1 MSAEK
6 NLIYIKKAIK
16 KLGGKLET
24 VSEPRFT
31 YRINIG
37 KKSLI
42 FSIKLILRDSLATT
56 SRLTK
61 CKDLTTRL
69 LEEKKIRTPKTFLI
83 NENITKV
90 KLKSIFKMLRF
101 PIVIKD
107 SQGSES
113 RGVFTGINSAS
124 EGLKIIK
131 EHLPIHKSML
141 IQETAIGTEYRVLV
155 LDKKILGVLEL
166 IPPFVIGDGKTK
178 IGELI
183 QKKQMHTPSKTPL
196 DSILKKILGS
206 QMENLGSIPIKGKKV
221 FLRNNSCLAE
231 GGVSIDRTEEIS
243 PALAKICQR
252 AVRTVGLRMGGIDLL
267 CADIKKGEK
276 DYSIL
281 EINGKPD
288 LYIHHKPTI
297 GKPRDVSKEIISYIF
312 KEGL

>member
-6 NLIYIKKAIK
+6 NLIYIKKAVK

-24 VSEPRFT
+24 ISEPRFT
-31 YRINIG
+31 YRINLG
-37 KKSLI
+37 KKVFI
-42 FSIKLILRDSLATT
+42 FSIKLILRDSLAAT

-69 LEEKKIRTPKTFLI
+69 LEEEEIRTPQTFLI
-83 NENITKV
+83 NENATAV
-90 KLKSIFKMLRF
+90 KLKSIFKKLRF

-113 RGVFTGINSAS
+113 RGVFTGIKSAS
-124 EGLKIIK
+124 EGLYIIK
-131 EHLPIHKSML
+131 ENLPVHKSML

-166 IPPFVIGDGKTK
+166 IPPSVTGDGKTK
-178 IGELI
+178 TIDLI
-183 QKKQMHTPSKTPL
+183 QRKQKCTPSKTPL
-196 DSILKKILGS
+196 DATLKKILDS
-206 QMENLGSIPIKGKKV
+206 QGERLNSIPAKGKKV

-231 GGVSIDRTEEIS
+231 GGVSIDRTDEIS
-243 PALAKICQR
+243 AALARICQR
-252 AVRTVGLRMGGIDLL
+252 AIKTVGLRMGGIDLL
-267 CADIKKGEK
+267 CGDIKKGER
-276 DYSIL
+276 DYSVL

-288 LYIHHKPTI
+288 LYIHHKPTF
-297 GKPRDVSKEIISYIF
+297 GKPRDVSLEIIKYIL